1 MIFLESDIKNL
12 TELQLRRIIN
22 VFRGC
27 GKSVSV
33 FELAKKN
40 AEQGK
45 STVIVSNYNWDRYY
59 RDQLGNLIKVIS
71 ASDLVKELKNF
82 KCEEQD
88 FINDPAMVH
97 KSWVKCLKDYDYV
110 LMDPAIYEELI
121 FMLMN
126 KLTDMTNKLKKLE
139 NIWREY

>member
-59 RDQLGNLIKVIS
+59 RDQLGSLIKVIS
-71 ASDLVKELKNF
+71 ASELVK
-82 KCEEQD
+82 
-88 FINDPAMVH
+88 
-97 KSWVKCLKDYDYV
+97 
-110 LMDPAIYEELI
+110 
-121 FMLMN
+121 
-126 KLTDMTNKLKKLE
+126 
-139 NIWREY
+139 

>member
-12 TELQLRRIIN
+12 SELQLRRLIN

-27 GKSVSV
+27 GKSASV

-40 AEQGK
+40 AENGK

-59 RDQLGNLIKVIS
+59 RDQLGPLIKVIS

-82 KCEEQD
+82 KSEEKE
-88 FINDPAMVH
+88 FVTDPANVH

-110 LMDPAIYEELI
+110 LMDPAIYEEVI

-126 KLTDMTNKLKKLE
+126 KLTDLTNKLKKLE
-139 NIWREY
+139 GVWREY